1 MCGGGLGKIINSVH
15 GLHVK
20 ADPLFGKYLDEIPQ
34 KLGMPTIGEF
44 ADSLD
49 MNSGVSADTTTSA
62 STQATNIASDVQSA
76 RDDEKRRRAAAAG
89 LSSTILGGSM
99 TGTTTGNKVLL
110 GQ

>member
-1 MCGGGLGKIINSVH
+1 MCGGGLSKIINPIHKIS
-15 GLHVK
+15 
-20 ADPLFGKYLDEIPQ
+20 DPLDLFKKAGL
-34 KLGMPTIGEF
+34 PT
-44 ADSLD
+44 SLD
-49 MNSGVSADTTTSA
+49 LVPQEAQTADTTTAA
-62 STQATNIASDVQSA
+62 STQATNVASDVQAS

>member
-1 MCGGGLGKIINSVH
+1 MCGGGLANIIKPLHKIS
-15 GLHVK
+15 
-20 ADPLFGKYLDEIPQ
+20 DPLDLFKKAGL
-34 KLGMPTIGEF
+34 PT
-44 ADSLD
+44 SLD
-49 MNSGVSADTTTSA
+49 LLPQEAQTAETTTAA

-99 TGTTTGNKVLL
+99 AGTTTGNKVLL